1 MIRSRFLDALGDSPA
16 GLPISR
22 IADAIG
28 VDRQRA
34 GRLTTELLAEGLVTR
49 GAAPEDSRYA
59 LVGLTAQGRELVAA
73 INENRR
79 RAVVAALSGFTAEES
94 RTLAAL
100 LHRFVDAWPRE
111 P

>member
-1 MIRSRFLDALGDSPA
+1 M
-16 GLPISR
+16 
-22 IADAIG
+22 
-28 VDRQRA
+28 DRPRA

-59 LVGLTAQGRELVAA
+59 LVGLTTQGRELVAA

-79 RAVVAALSGFTAEES
+79 RAVAAALTGFAADES
-94 RTLAAL
+94 RTLATL
-100 LHRFVDAWPRE
+100 LHRFVDAWPRK